1 MWAEF
6 IDSLIGWRE
15 GEMKKIVAIMLVLAA
30 LSASVFAG
38 DSYLGLTLAPEF
50 EFGFQD
56 ETFYYRGLDITA
68 KKDFSNGYFGIGAE
82 WTNFFGDGGHV
93 GLSIAFTYNIP
104 MYTKA
109 GDITADDTLFDYQL
123 VPKVGLALRFGLTD
137 KMSLEAG
144 AGVLFAMSEGKQTE
158 MGATYSTSQ
167 VSFDAYG
174 KLGMIY
180 KFTESWA
187 LRAGFDISYT
197 LFASTSYQW
206 TYPSG
211 HSEGDDMPTANP
223 DMSFTPYIGAAF
235 CY

>member
-1 MWAEF
+1 
-6 IDSLIGWRE
+6 
-15 GEMKKIVAIMLVLAA
+15 
-30 LSASVFAG
+30 
-38 DSYLGLTLAPEF
+38 
-50 EFGFQD
+50 
-56 ETFYYRGLDITA
+56 
-68 KKDFSNGYFGIGAE
+68 
-82 WTNFFGDGGHV
+82 
-93 GLSIAFTYNIP
+93 
-104 MYTKA
+104 
-109 GDITADDTLFDYQL
+109 
-123 VPKVGLALRFGLTD
+123 
-137 KMSLEAG
+137 MSLEAG
-144 AGVLFAMSEGKQTE
+144 AGVLFTMSEGKKTE
-158 MGATYSTSQ
+158 MEVTYSTSQ

-211 HSEGDDMPTANP
+211 HSEGDDIPTANP